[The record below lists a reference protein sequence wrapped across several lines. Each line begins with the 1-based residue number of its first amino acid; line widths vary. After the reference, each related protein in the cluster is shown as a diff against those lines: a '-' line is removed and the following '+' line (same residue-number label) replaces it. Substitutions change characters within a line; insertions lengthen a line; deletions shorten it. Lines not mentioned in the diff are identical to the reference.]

1 VPSSAE
7 TLIEPQSAWNIRVGR
22 CTGGLDLDVLQC
34 RSKHSD
40 RSENAPK
47 YAVDPKMIFLW
58 RGEGPKPL
66 SEW

>member
-47 YAVDPKMIFLW
+47 YAV
-58 RGEGPKPL
+58 
-66 SEW
+66 